1 MQHSNM
7 KFLISLLA
15 LLVITAGPMFALAQT
30 PGTTNPPPTPG
41 TTNPPPTGGTENP
54 DPTAGT
60 SNPATALVNPL
71 GNIDSLEALVNEIM
85 KAVVR
90 IGSIFLTLAIIWVGF
105 KFVVAQGNEEKLQE
119 ARGAFVWVVIGG
131 LILLGA
137 QAISLV
143 IQQTVEGLG

>member
-1 MQHSNM
+1 M
-7 KFLISLLA
+7 KFAISLLA
-15 LLVITAGPMFALAQT
+15 FVILTAGPMLAFAQPVST
-30 PGTTNPPPTPG
+30 GGNPPPTPTG
-41 TTNPPPTGGTENP
+41 GNPNPLPTGGNEDPVSTGGNP
-54 DPTAGT
+54 
-60 SNPATALVNPL
+60 STALINPL
-71 GNIDSLEALVNEIM
+71 GSIDSLEELVNEIM

-90 IGSIFLTLAIIWVGF
+90 IGSILLTLAIIWVGF

-143 IQQTVEGLG
+143 IQQTVEGLGG